1 MTPEETRALVDH
13 LDENITGSSLD
24 RLERL
29 IAEDPEAAQE
39 WYYLNLAVDA
49 VKDHGLYEE
58 VSAIRESWKMEETT
72 ESRYHVSTPEELP
85 AARESG
91 SIVRS
96 FNRYGLRAAAIIL
109 ILMSSTTVYKYLSVS
124 SASLYDRY
132 YSGYTM
138 NTARGSGSEQPIEQA
153 FNAKDW
159 NTVISLAASAKEKDN
174 QTEFLA
180 GMASLEEKRYDDAIT
195 HFEQVIAVN
204 THAGTDVY
212 QDEAEYYLAI
222 SWLADKKVNQAMP
235 ILEKIK
241 ADPHHQYHD
250 KVAKMSFFDLRL
262 AQYKENK

>member
-1 MTPEETRALVDH
+1 MTPEETRALIDH
-13 LDENITGSSLD
+13 LDENLTGSSLGN
-24 RLERL
+24 LERL

-58 VSAIRESWKMEETT
+58 VATIRESWKMEENNAAL
-72 ESRYHVSTPEELP
+72 YQVSTPQLP
-85 AARESG
+85 AAKESG
-91 SIVRS
+91 GIVRS
-96 FNRYGLRAAAIIL
+96 INRYGLRAAAIIL
-109 ILMSSTTVYKYLSVS
+109 VVTSSTLLYKYLSIS

-132 YSGYTM
+132 YSGYSL

-159 NTVISLAASAKEKDN
+159 NTVISLAATAKEKDN
-174 QTEFLA
+174 QSEFLA
-180 GMASLEEKRYDDAIT
+180 GMATLEEKRYDDAIS
-195 HFEQVIAVN
+195 HFEQIIAVN

-222 SWLADKKVNQAMP
+222 SWLAEKKVNQAMP

-262 AQYKENK
+262 AQYKETK